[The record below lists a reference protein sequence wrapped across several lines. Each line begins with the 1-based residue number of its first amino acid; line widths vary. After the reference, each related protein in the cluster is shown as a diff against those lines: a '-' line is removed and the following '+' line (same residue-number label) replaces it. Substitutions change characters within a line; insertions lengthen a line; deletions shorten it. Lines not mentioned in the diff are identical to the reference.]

1 MLILNREASTGQTAT
16 LNPLLSLDHYKLDL
30 LSKPQLKLFNP
41 DIHDSEW
48 FTKLY
53 QSRTQKSHPEYY
65 SLKTVLLAVSNSE
78 ERFRQYPVDEKT
90 LKSLARSIF
99 TEDLWL
105 QRDIVLGRI
114 DGDYFVIGGRHRVN
128 ALVNVFA
135 QYVRDKYK
143 ELAWTDKDR
152 QEVFLQMLEQH
163 IRCEVL
169 HMNSLED
176 LLVLI
181 NVDNDSR
188 VMRRAEQTHLLAQA
202 YGADAESVDSIGKAV
217 LGHDLDPTE
226 AVHIAAQSFVRRPSK
241 LKPQTKQVIG
251 ERVAKFILFGTGA
264 SKKLSTQRGLR
275 VSSVKEFE
283 DKMDR
288 SWELLEEMIE
298 GKEIVAANAKLISKH
313 IVEVLESEEL
323 GQTQGEETSKM
334 MVDHLGEIPEVSPT
348 PRRGRK
354 KST

>member
-1 MLILNREASTGQTAT
+1 MLILNKETNRVQVDT
-16 LNPLLSLDHYKLDL
+16 LKPLLRVEHYKLDL

-41 DIHDSEW
+41 DLHDSEW

-65 SLKTVLLAVSNSE
+65 SLKTVLLAVSSSE
-78 ERFRQYPVDEKT
+78 ERFQQYPVDERT

-99 TEDLWL
+99 TEYMWL
-105 QRDIVLGRI
+105 QRDIVLGLI
-114 DGDYFVIGGRHRVN
+114 DGEYFVIGGRHRVN
-128 ALVNVFA
+128 AIANVFA
-135 QYVRDKYK
+135 QYVRDKYT
-143 ELAWTDKDR
+143 ELAWTDEDR
-152 QEVFLQMLEQH
+152 QEVFLQMLEQN
-163 IRCEVL
+163 IRCDIL
-169 HMNSLED
+169 HLNSLED

-202 YGADAESVDSIGKAV
+202 YGADAQSVDSIGKAV

-264 SKKLSTQRGLR
+264 SKKLSTMRGLR
-275 VSSVKEFE
+275 VESVKEFE

-288 SWELLEEMIE
+288 SWELLEGMIE
-298 GKEIVAANAKLISKH
+298 GKEIVAANAKLISKN
-313 IVEVLESEEL
+313 IVEILESEEL
-323 GQTQGEETSKM
+323 EKTKGEEASKM
-334 MVDHLGEIPEVSPT
+334 TADDLGSIPEANTTS
-348 PRRGRK
+348 RRGRK